1 MMYSNGELEYEEE
14 LDFHLE
20 TASDTS
26 LDNDNTLSG
35 QNSYSDVRHMTFQVW
50 DCDIVFL
57 FAVL

>member
-1 MMYSNGELEYEEE
+1 MMHSNGEVEYEEE

-35 QNSYSDVRHMTFQVW
+35 QNSYSDKDGNAGYELMTRKY
-50 DCDIVFL
+50 
-57 FAVL
+57 